1 MKALFESINLIGDA
15 LYISPALREW
25 IIRNE
30 IGLAKNKYLD
40 VTVLTLNDHV
50 APLYT
55 GMVSDLMNEKF
66 KTFSVIF
73 DVPETEHF
81 DFRWKFDVNEAFK
94 VSDRKKQHLAK
105 SYADLL
111 GIEIPATYAALKPI
125 FIPRDPIYWTSL
137 DLPIKDAV
145 LVSMFSAS
153 CTSRDKK
160 TPGLPPNKMLPWD
173 KWRMMLLELRKQ
185 YPAHPI
191 RVLGAPEDKIPD
203 ELDELCVQN
212 GIEPMFGIPLNELA
226 LIMRNA
232 KLLVTIDN
240 GMSHL
245 AASQETPTFLMYP
258 MCLGTHYILPIG
270 NPNMVYVQMNPV
282 TVKSEYLHMA
292 LQFAIKKFKEKK

>member
-15 LYISPALREW
+15 LYISPALRQW
-25 IIRNE
+25 IMKQEHE
-30 IGLAKNKYLD
+30 IYL
-40 VTVLTLNDHV
+40 TILTLNDHT
-50 APLYT
+50 APLYP
-55 GMVSDLMNEKF
+55 GMVRDMMPEEETSSRKIRSM
-66 KTFSVIF
+66 SVVF

-81 DFRWKFDVNEAFK
+81 DFRWKFDVSEAFK
-94 VSDRKKQHLAK
+94 LSDQKKQHLAK

-111 GIEIPATYAALKPI
+111 GVEIPATYAALKPI
-125 FIPRDPIYWTSL
+125 FIPRDPIWPNL

-185 YPAHPI
+185 YPAYPI